1 MVNTRKTRERG
12 IQLLNLLQVK
22 GAAALK
28 ADVNTLKQN
37 RYREFID
44 KYTATDEQVTFT
56 LTNAPTDAPIT
67 MEINGIC
74 YYENTDFTVNRQ
86 EGTITWTNTDIVIK
100 DDWDIVIRYGVL
112 TSGGSLQVAG
122 STSSGSGGS
131 YDDTVLLQRI
141 SALSNRVTTLENRT
155 DNDTVYDDTALKGR
169 VAALENRPIPAA
181 YDDTALAA
189 RVTSLENKTDK
200 DTVYDDTDIKN
211 QLDAMQASIE
221 SLESRTDSDTV
232 YDDTDLKDRVT
243 ALENRTDSDTVYDDT
258 ALKNRITAL
267 ENRTDSDT
275 VYDDTALKNRI
286 TALENRT
293 DSDTVYD
300 DTALSNRVSAL
311 EGQIGNFTLGMN
323 VPATAKLTDTVYDD
337 TALAGRVSAVE
348 GQIGNHTL
356 GKDVPS
362 NAVFTDT
369 VYDDTSLA
377 SRVTALETQMAD
389 VLTRLSTLEGYF
401 ESGRAK
407 VATVAYTIPV
417 ERKVSDTS
425 TRKAIWYEE

>member
-1 MVNTRKTRERG
+1 M
-12 IQLLNLLQVK
+12 LNLLQVK

-86 EGTITWTNTDIVIK
+86 EGTITWTNTDIVIQS
-100 DDWDIVIRYGVL
+100 DWDIVIRYGVL

-122 STSSGSGGS
+122 SASSGSGGS
-131 YDDTVLLQRI
+131 YDDTALLQRI

-155 DNDTVYDDTALKGR
+155 DSDTVYDDTALKGR

-181 YDDTALAA
+181 YDDTALVA
-189 RVTSLENKTDK
+189 RVTTLENKTDK

-221 SLESRTDSDTV
+221 SLEGRTD
-232 YDDTDLKDRVT
+232 L
-243 ALENRTDSDTVYDDT
+243 DTVYDDT

-337 TALAGRVSAVE
+337 TALAGRVSTVE

-369 VYDDTSLA
+369 VYNDTSLA
-377 SRVTALETQMAD
+377 NRVTALETQMAS

-407 VATVAYTIPV
+407 VATVAYAIPV